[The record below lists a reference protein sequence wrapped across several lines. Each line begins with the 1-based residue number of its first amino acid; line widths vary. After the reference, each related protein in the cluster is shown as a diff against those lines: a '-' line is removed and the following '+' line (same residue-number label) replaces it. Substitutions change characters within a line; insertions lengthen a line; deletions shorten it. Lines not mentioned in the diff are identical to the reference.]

1 MTRAER
7 RRQAKMQE
15 KYQVPLNLNLT
26 VAQVAGMTG
35 QQASI
40 LQTYLKRMEQQ
51 KTEAVTDA
59 GSEKL
64 RRNWSGQ
71 RTILP

>member
-7 RRQAKMQE
+7 RRQARMQE

-35 QQASI
+35 
-40 LQTYLKRMEQQ
+40 
-51 KTEAVTDA
+51 
-59 GSEKL
+59 
-64 RRNWSGQ
+64 
-71 RTILP
+71 